1 MGTQELICRDIGGA
15 RRDRTADLLHA
26 MQALSQLSYSPTERR
41 TLRSVPSAVKSLM
54 PRLERVFRQPE
65 LMRFNFATSQLRRAV
80 KPRLNTL
87 FHNTPEWEK
96 VRDAKGKQFAARN
109 ASGRYNT
116 TFKVARQA
124 SMFLLRLPATNT
136 TRPAIVPN

>member
-1 MGTQELICRDIGGA
+1 
-15 RRDRTADLLHA
+15 
-26 MQALSQLSYSPTERR
+26 
-41 TLRSVPSAVKSLM
+41 M
-54 PRLERVFRQPE
+54 PRLERVFRQLE
-65 LMRFNFATSQLRRAV
+65 LMCFNFATSQLRRAV